1 MPYID
6 LPGRRIHYTD
16 RGIGEPV
23 LTLHCS
29 GASGN
34 QWRALAE
41 TLAPRMR
48 ILAPDLHGYGR
59 SEGWPGDRRDFS
71 LAHEAQAVHA
81 LLDRLAAPAHL
92 VAHSFGGAVA
102 LHVARLRPRDVRSL
116 VVIEPVALHLLRDG
130 RPEDAEAVR
139 EIGAVADGVNR
150 HLAAGELEAGYAG
163 FVDYWG
169 GPGAWAAVPPDRRE
183 GLAEQLPKI
192 ALDFQAI
199 FSEPARL
206 ADFGALHVPTLVLQ
220 GARTAA
226 PTRRICELLA
236 ATLPRARLH
245 VVAGA
250 GHMLPMTHRGEVEAR
265 IVAHLGAHMQHR
277 VDDEALAAP

>member
-1 MPYID
+1 MPHID
-6 LPGRRIHYTD
+6 LPGRRIDYTD
-16 RGIGEPV
+16 RGCGEPV
-23 LTLHCS
+23 LMLHCS
-29 GASGN
+29 GGSGG
-34 QWRALAE
+34 QWRGLAE
-41 TLAPRMR
+41 ALAPRMR
-48 ILAPDLHGYGR
+48 ALAPDLHGYGR
-59 SEGWPGDRRDFS
+59 SEGWPGDPGDFS

-92 VAHSFGGAVA
+92 VAHSYGGAVA
-102 LHVARLRPRDVRSL
+102 LHVARQRPHDVRSL

-130 RPEDAEAVR
+130 GPEDAANVR
-139 EIGAVADGVNR
+139 EICTVAGAVDR
-150 HLAAGELEAGYAG
+150 SLAAGELETGYAG

-169 GPGAWAAVPPDRRE
+169 GPGAWAAVPVSRRDA
-183 GLAEQLPKI
+183 LAEQLPKI

-199 FSEPARL
+199 FGEPARL
-206 ADFGALHVPTLVLQ
+206 ADFGTLRVPTLVLQ
-220 GARTAA
+220 GEHTVA

-250 GHMLPMTHRGEVEAR
+250 GHMLPMTHRAEVEAR
-265 IVAHLGAHMQHR
+265 IVAHIQAHAQHR